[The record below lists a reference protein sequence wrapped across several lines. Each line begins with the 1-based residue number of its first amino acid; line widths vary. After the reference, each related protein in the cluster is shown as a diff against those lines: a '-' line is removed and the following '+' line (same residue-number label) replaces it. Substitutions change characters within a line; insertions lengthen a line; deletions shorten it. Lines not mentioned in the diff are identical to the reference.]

1 MRGGNIFIVRTLRHH
16 HSAKSQNLGFGQWT
30 ESESLEISSC
40 VPKDAVGFESLRT
53 GILCMYNSFPMSLP
67 SDDTREGRLL
77 IRNAESSIIHVK
89 V

>member
-1 MRGGNIFIVRTLRHH
+1 MRGGNIFIVRHFGPITRPSH
-16 HSAKSQNLGFGQWT
+16 NLGFGQWA
-30 ESESLEISSC
+30 ESESLESSGC

-67 SDDTREGRLL
+67 TDDTREGRLL